1 MHDEIMETQR
11 TLASLLILFMSWLIV
26 GCAPAQPLDVRWGTQ
41 EDTSSVALDVINFR
55 VDSGLSVV
63 DLWNSL
69 NVTDIQ
75 IARIETIYLMGDREW
90 FDTLYFPVGESP
102 EELEDEI
109 LQNRKST
116 WFNLLASDWPDE
128 EADQYYAAEVFV
140 QTPNDQLEPSE
151 VFSVMLVGATDV
163 LVQQS
168 SWLSIDSEAV
178 PLSVMRAQIEQDES
192 SIMPV
197 ASAPSDETWVPES
210 GDVKT
215 GSSSTSGYRYVT
227 QKLKW
232 DDKSGF
238 ASSGYYSTYE
248 HEFMLYNYSGWSYA
262 TGTYLGE
269 TSTAWPNCYPS
280 LYSNSHNFPSSSYA
294 YLDTRLTGTGTCPSH
309 FDELEFTFGL
319 VFASKVSANTSYTV
333 TMTVAN
339 GTTSTDEFKLQGDIG
354 KCSKST
360 STCASWLTW
369 GVYSHNLQERIQPD
383 SSGTWDTT
391 VPGTKSWT
399 E

>member
-1 MHDEIMETQR
+1 MGTQYALSSFL
-11 TLASLLILFMSWLIV
+11 TLLVSGLVV
-26 GCAPAQPLDVRWGTQ
+26 GCASSQPLNGRLGAQ
-41 EDTSSVALDVINFR
+41 EDTSSVALDTINFR
-55 VDSGLSVV
+55 VDPGFSVV

-69 NVTDIQ
+69 DITDVQ
-75 IARIETIYLMGDREW
+75 IARVETVYLMGDREW

-116 WFNLLASDWPDE
+116 WLDLLAGDWLDE
-128 EADQYYAAEVFV
+128 EADQYHAATAFV
-140 QTPNDQLEPSE
+140 QTPDDQLEPSE

-163 LVQQS
+163 LVQQADR
-168 SWLSIDSEAV
+168 LSIDSQAM
-178 PLSVMRAQIEQDES
+178 PLSVMRERIEQDES

-215 GSSSTSGYRYVT
+215 GSSTTSGYRYVT

-238 ASSGYYSTYE
+238 ASSGNYSTYE
-248 HEFMLYNYSGWSYA
+248 HEFMLYNYSGGSYA
-262 TGTYLGE
+262 AGTYLGE

-280 LYSNSHNFPSSSYA
+280 LYSNSHNFPSSAYA

-319 VFASKVSANTSYTV
+319 VFASEVSANTSYTV

-354 KCSKST
+354 KCSKPT